1 MMKKLFKLLLSL
13 VLFCA
18 VAGAL
23 FVFMA
28 HKKYVAEY
36 ELDSPVELI
45 IERGTG
51 VNRAAQILSQN
62 NVIEQPL
69 WFQLF
74 ARMFHNQDSLKAGEY
89 AFEGKLSYQKVFEKL
104 VKGDVIVR
112 SVTIPE
118 GKALVEIKQILMDNP
133 YLSGNITLTLKEGE
147 ILPET
152 YHFIR
157 GEERNAIL
165 KKARQAMKKMLA
177 DVFAGRDD
185 NLPLKNEQ
193 ELLILASI
201 IEKETGVASERSKVA
216 SVFVNRLRYGMKL
229 QTDPTVIYAVTNG
242 QMNLGHSIYKS
253 DLVYDSPYN
262 TYVYDG
268 LPPGPICSPG
278 EASLLAAAHPQ
289 KTDYLY
295 FVADGTSGGHRFAK
309 TLAEH
314 NANVAHYRAMH

>member
-104 VKGDVIVR
+104 DKGDVIVR

-133 YLSGNITLTLKEGE
+133 YLSGNITLALKEGE